1 MGVVMA
7 MYVELFGRDRY
18 YGGMLRES
26 REDEFISNVFGP
38 LRNFEET
45 SWLEELVEKS
55 FDDPAFSNDMA
66 NGYDLEFWTRYSA
79 PPGRETQENDT
90 ELSCVLEAKDHTLM
104 VVARYWHELSAQT
117 AEDVERDQIV
127 RALDCGLAALG
138 PRARLLVITGNPEPP
153 KLVSQYWEEPD
164 LLRDRLTDP
173 PADLSAEEL
182 AGRIGWTNWE
192 IFRETLASR
201 IGDTPINQTQWNF
214 AKDLVAYLDLVSS
227 RGRGLRV
234 RAGGYLHFWA
244 PGTSGAKNLP
254 FGAPKIIFQ
263 TLDVIFTEVAPCL
276 NFNNNQGPGAVVG

>member
-104 VVARYWHELSAQT
+104 VLSL
-117 AEDVERDQIV
+117 IH
-127 RALDCGLAALG
+127 
-138 PRARLLVITGNPEPP
+138 ISEPT
-153 KLVSQYWEEPD
+153 
-164 LLRDRLTDP
+164 RR
-173 PADLSAEEL
+173 
-182 AGRIGWTNWE
+182 
-192 IFRETLASR
+192 
-201 IGDTPINQTQWNF
+201 TPI
-214 AKDLVAYLDLVSS
+214 
-227 RGRGLRV
+227 
-234 RAGGYLHFWA
+234 
-244 PGTSGAKNLP
+244 
-254 FGAPKIIFQ
+254 
-263 TLDVIFTEVAPCL
+263 
-276 NFNNNQGPGAVVG
+276 

>member
-1 MGVVMA
+1 MSLEKAGSSKDFSTNSSNQLVSSKFRRGPKTFDMNSSS
-7 MYVELFGRDRY
+7 
-18 YGGMLRES
+18 RES

-164 LLRDRLTDP
+164 LLRD
-173 PADLSAEEL
+173 LSLIHISE
-182 AGRIGWTNWE
+182 
-192 IFRETLASR
+192 
-201 IGDTPINQTQWNF
+201 P
-214 AKDLVAYLDLVSS
+214 
-227 RGRGLRV
+227 
-234 RAGGYLHFWA
+234 
-244 PGTSGAKNLP
+244 
-254 FGAPKIIFQ
+254 
-263 TLDVIFTEVAPCL
+263 
-276 NFNNNQGPGAVVG
+276 

>member
-90 ELSCVLEAKDHTLM
+90 ELSCVL
-104 VVARYWHELSAQT
+104 
-117 AEDVERDQIV
+117 
-127 RALDCGLAALG
+127 DCGLAALG

-173 PADLSAEEL
+173 PADLSAEDL

-234 RAGGYLHFWA
+234 RAGG
-244 PGTSGAKNLP
+244 
-254 FGAPKIIFQ
+254 
-263 TLDVIFTEVAPCL
+263 
-276 NFNNNQGPGAVVG
+276 